1 MRENINEM
9 NAKEAKKATKGN
21 KKVVFAILAAL
32 LLLAAV
38 LVVIF
43 FGRCIIGK
51 HNFEY
56 VSDASTHRLSCK
68 SCGKEGESEAHSL
81 DRFEDCSVC
90 GRKSPISTS
99 VTYRSSADGKYAEA
113 ESLVGSPTKIKISSG
128 FNNLPVKGIKASA
141 FEKSSVKEVIISEGV
156 EYIGLSSF
164 EGCLSLNRVV
174 LPDSLTTIGTSAFKN
189 CKALSEIV
197 IPKGVEKINNGAF
210 DGCDALTDV
219 YFMGTKDEWETM
231 YKSIGNE
238 ILDKINIHFNY
249 AY

>member
-1 MRENINEM
+1 MKSN
-9 NAKEAKKATKGN
+9 EAKKTTKG
-21 KKVVFAILAAL
+21 KKKAVFAILAAL

-38 LVVIF
+38 LIAIF

-56 VSDASTHRLSCK
+56 VSDESTHRLSCK

-81 DRFEDCSVC
+81 NRFEDCTVC

-99 VTYRSSADGKYAEA
+99 VTYRASADGKYAEA
-113 ESLVGSPTKIKISSG
+113 ESLVGSPSKIKISSG

-141 FEKSSVKEVIISEGV
+141 FEKSSIKELIIPEGV

-164 EGCLSLNRVV
+164 EGCSLLKDVV

-210 DGCDALTDV
+210 DGCDALTDI
-219 YFMGTKDEWETM
+219 YYMGTEAEWEAI
-231 YKSIGNE
+231 YKSIGNDV
-238 ILDKINIHFNY
+238 LSRVNIHFNY
-249 AY
+249 EY